1 MKKLDE
7 TTAEAEARTKPSGEQ
22 ERDNDAQ
29 RPDGSG
35 GTEHDST
42 AQKAAREVKKPR

>member
-1 MKKLDE
+1 MKKTDKLKPQ
-7 TTAEAEARTKPSGEQ
+7 ARPQGEQ

-35 GTEHDST
+35 GTAHDST
-42 AQKAAREVKKPR
+42 AQKTAREQGQNRR